1 METQQPQQQP
11 INPELPK
18 YKLIFLGDQ
27 GVGKS
32 CILNRFMN
40 DTFSEEYQA
49 TIGLDFQSKN
59 VQIDNQDI
67 HLLLYDTAGQEKF
80 RSLIPMYTRDANII
94 LLVYDV
100 TSKESFNN
108 LSIWLNDLNNI
119 KKEEV
124 IFAVVG
130 NKTDLD
136 DRKEVNSDEGENF
149 AKEHDFIFAEI
160 SAKTG
165 DGFSELFYKNLFE
178 KIRTKFRPGGQQ
190 PNSEVKDFKFNIE
203 QRINLAKEAELLE
216 RKIKKTDINKDNE
229 ILTSYPNIP
238 DINSSKPTK
247 PFLDN
252 KLFYNY
258 NLSLNEI
265 KKESKSKDYLTN
277 SLNNKENIITNK
289 K

>member
-1 METQQPQQQP
+1 MSSKKK
-11 INPELPK
+11 NPETPK

-27 GVGKS
+27 SVGKS

-40 DTFSEEYQA
+40 DTFTEEYEA

-80 RSLIPMYTRDANII
+80 RALIPMYTRDANII

-100 TSKESFNN
+100 TSKDSFLH
-108 LSIWLNDLNNI
+108 LSDWFKDLTNV

-130 NKTDLD
+130 NKIDLD
-136 DRKEVNSDEGENF
+136 DRREVNSNEGENY
-149 AKEHDFIFAEI
+149 AKEHDFIFAEV

-190 PNSEVKDFKFNIE
+190 PNSEVKDIKFNIE
-203 QRINLAKEAELLE
+203 QEAK
-216 RKIKKTDINKDNE
+216 KNE
-229 ILTSYPNIP
+229 
-238 DINSSKPTK
+238 
-247 PFLDN
+247 
-252 KLFYNY
+252 
-258 NLSLNEI
+258 
-265 KKESKSKDYLTN
+265 
-277 SLNNKENIITNK
+277 NK
-289 K
+289 KGCCQF

>member
-1 METQQPQQQP
+1 MEVPQQ
-11 INPELPK
+11 INPEIPK

-27 GVGKS
+27 SVGKS

-40 DTFSEEYQA
+40 DTFTEEYQA

-80 RSLIPMYTRDANII
+80 RALIPMYTRDANNI

-100 TSKESFNN
+100 TSKDSFLH
-108 LSIWLNDLNNI
+108 LSDWLRDLTNV

-136 DRKEVNSDEGENF
+136 DRREVNSNEGENY
-149 AKEHDFIFAEI
+149 AKEHDFIFAEV

-203 QRINLAKEAELLE
+203 QEAK
-216 RKIKKTDINKDNE
+216 KNE
-229 ILTSYPNIP
+229 
-238 DINSSKPTK
+238 
-247 PFLDN
+247 
-252 KLFYNY
+252 
-258 NLSLNEI
+258 
-265 KKESKSKDYLTN
+265 
-277 SLNNKENIITNK
+277 NK
-289 K
+289 KGCCQF